1 MQEKE
6 IVNFEI
12 KKADIKSKKEKAT
25 LVMYHNNCCAVW
37 INNKFI
43 HEFKTEDG
51 KSIIKIGIVPSFE
64 YNIWNYQNKQNETVT
79 GQHIINILEF
89 RK

>member
-1 MQEKE
+1 MEKNQ

-12 KKADIKSKKEKAT
+12 KKADIKSKKEKAS
-25 LVMYHNNCCAVW
+25 LVMYYDNCAVW

-43 HEFKTEDG
+43 HEFKLDNG
-51 KSIIKIGIVPSFE
+51 KSIIKIGIVPEFE
-64 YNIWNYQNKQNETVT
+64 YNIWNYQNKQNETAT
-79 GQHIINILEF
+79 GHHIIGILEF